1 MLPDFG
7 ISSSL
12 KYGRSVVWQATKI
25 VRFLKYVRNLSL
37 RWNRALFFRRGW
49 APSLL
54 WIAYRTLCP
63 EIVFHLN
70 SEFFGMK
77 ISTWRV
83 DGIRKTQEESL
94 IFQRKNDLNLKG
106 VISLKHIFSL
116 KRQCFCEDSFVEGLL
131 KQLFLSRKRFVF
143 PKIIIG
149 INWGLKKL
157 PVVAGCFASFHNQ
170 FFRCEPV
177 LSFHWLSFFVFSRSL
192 QSNNAF
198 IIWEL
203 KQLKVFWDFGQVVFL
218 WERIFLQFDLS
229 GMLYV
234 AVIQLWYFWI
244 SSIKCFSPIKEIFLT
259 FLVFWLGHRAVSSTI
274 PSIVQCCF
282 SIKQN
287 VCFEKDQTFRNVSK
301 TSFAKLFERKSS
313 IEWRCFLAGT
323 FFSHCRPLSEPEALQ
338 F

>member
-131 KQLFLSRKRFVF
+131 KQLFLSRKRFF
-143 PKIIIG
+143 SK
-149 INWGLKKL
+149 NHHRHKL
-157 PVVAGCFASFHNQ
+157 RAQKASRGSRLFCFISQ
-170 FFRCEPV
+170 P
-177 LSFHWLSFFVFSRSL
+177 VFSLWASSEFPL
-192 QSNNAF
+192 
-198 IIWEL
+198 IE
-203 KQLKVFWDFGQVVFL
+203 FL
-218 WERIFLQFDLS
+218 
-229 GMLYV
+229 
-234 AVIQLWYFWI
+234 
-244 SSIKCFSPIKEIFLT
+244 CFQPF
-259 FLVFWLGHRAVSSTI
+259 
-274 PSIVQCCF
+274 PSEQQCF
-282 SIKQN
+282 YYLR
-287 VCFEKDQTFRNVSK
+287 T
-301 TSFAKLFERKSS
+301 
-313 IEWRCFLAGT
+313 
-323 FFSHCRPLSEPEALQ
+323 
-338 F
+338 